1 MSFLRRRLVGGDS
14 SSEPSRDPS
23 PAPDSP
29 ADLRVIG
36 ARTLSALKKRPK
48 QKKRT
53 NFWIFA
59 LGGVFGLAVA
69 AFFVGSNDMIDLSS
83 LEGMNLNSIMDV
95 LPAGFLRDA
104 QQLQVGKNFLISE
117 GKGREYGLE
126 IEGRVLI
133 EWTQ

>member
-1 MSFLRRRLVGGDS
+1 MSFLRRRFVGDDV
-14 SSEPSRDPS
+14 SSEPSREPS
-23 PAPDSP
+23 PSPDAP

-36 ARTLSALKKRPK
+36 ARTLSGLKKRPK

-59 LGGVFGLAVA
+59 LGGLFGLAVA

-104 QQLQVGKNFLISE
+104 QQLQVGSPFLATHETRHSL
-117 GKGREYGLE
+117 KLHPSAD
-126 IEGRVLI
+126 RVDSV
-133 EWTQ
+133 ET

>member
-1 MSFLRRRLVGGDS
+1 MTFLRRRLIGGDS

-23 PAPDSP
+23 PAPDTP

-59 LGGVFGLAVA
+59 LGGVFGLVVA

-104 QQLQVGKNFLISE
+104 QQLQVGKTSLFRKARGENMVWGL
-117 GKGREYGLE
+117 REE
-126 IEGRVLI
+126 C
-133 EWTQ
+133 